1 MGDAAENS
9 RDWDEDGD
17 DDGDWQTSVHG
28 GDNLTQQKMKWNIN
42 ISNNYF
48 EILKIANKITR
59 AEKYTFCHLH
69 SSIQEVKSV

>member
-1 MGDAAENS
+1 MVTMMVTG
-9 RDWDEDGD
+9 R
-17 DDGDWQTSVHG
+17 QTSVHG